1 MSLSTLSVGVQSKDG
16 DLVALEVDS
25 EAVDIRKLCQ
35 LGLQELAGAL
45 LLRLDPEAS
54 VVVSAEGLV
63 VLLAV
68 AASEEV
74 SEVVTEAA
82 SVVEEAV
89 SDTKAAVVSVAE
101 EVGMAA
107 DLPMAMVVAKQ
118 HPQMRLLD
126 PEATAEAL
134 AVGMVALP

>member
-1 MSLSTLSVGVQSKDG
+1 MSLSTLSVAVLSKDG

-35 LGLQELAGAL
+35 LGLQELAEAS

-54 VVVSAEGLV
+54 VVVSAADLV
-63 VLLAV
+63 VVLAV
-68 AASEEV
+68 AAFEEV

-82 SVVEEAV
+82 TAVEEAV
-89 SDTKAAVVSVAE
+89 LDIKAAAVSVAE
-101 EVGMAA
+101 EVGMAEE
-107 DLPMAMVVAKQ
+107 LAKGAVEVRQ
-118 HPQMRLLD
+118 HPRMRLLER
-126 PEATAEAL
+126 EATAEAL